1 MSLEKIYYKVT
12 EGYAPNKML
21 LQLFKE
27 NHSLNIS
34 SAMDIGC
41 GAGRDTCFLIKR
53 GAKVVAIDKENT
65 KEIIINKLSED
76 ELGRL
81 EFVQGDILNY
91 NFKKYDLINL
101 PHKNVADCFAIPSK
115 KLIFVPEF
123 QYNSNTEQHIV
134 LVNKKN

>member
-1 MSLEKIYYKVT
+1 
-12 EGYAPNKML
+12 
-21 LQLFKE
+21 
-27 NHSLNIS
+27 
-34 SAMDIGC
+34 MDIGC

-91 NFKKYDLINL
+91 NFKKYDLINAMNSL
-101 PHKNVADCFAIPSK
+101 SFISK
-115 KLIFVPEF
+115 EDFNKVWEKITNSINKEGYFIRKLFW
-123 QYNSNTEQHIV
+123 QRR
-134 LVNKKN
+134 